1 MVTEACLLTLRNVT
15 RSFGET
21 ALLRGVDLEIWPG
34 KHALILGPS
43 GSGKTTLLNLIAR
56 LLPLDGGQILFQGED
71 CNKQG
76 SPQAWRLRH
85 IGQVFQEIHLLEALT
100 VFQNIEMVQFQSADP
115 DPLPLA
121 ELLGPL
127 GLGERTHESVR
138 HLSRGERQRVAL
150 ARAFANRPR
159 LVLADEPT
167 ASLDASTREA
177 SLDHLFSLCE
187 QVGSTA
193 LVVSH
198 DAALQERGEF
208 AQQWEMREGRLET
221 SQDTVG
227 G

>member
-1 MVTEACLLTLRNVT
+1 MTEACLLTLRNVT
-15 RSFGET
+15 LSFGQT
-21 ALLRGVDLEIWPG
+21 ALLRGVDLDLRRGEHG
-34 KHALILGPS
+34 LILGPS

-56 LLPLDGGQILFQGED
+56 LLPVDGGQIAFGGED
-71 CNKQG
+71 FGKLG

-100 VFQNIEMVQFQSADP
+100 VFENIEMVQLEAGIP
-115 DPLPLA
+115 DPIPV
-121 ELLGPL
+121 EDLLTPL
-127 GLGERTHESVR
+127 GLGERMHESVR

-150 ARAFANRPR
+150 ARAFANRPG

-177 SLDHLFSLCE
+177 SLDHLFGLCDR
-187 QVGSTA
+187 VGSTA

-198 DAALQERGEF
+198 DLSLRQRSEF
-208 AQQWEMREGRLET
+208 ARQWRLGEGRLSECR
-221 SQDTVG
+221 DTVG